1 RGPMDNAIGSMFG
14 KGMMA
19 SEVGAAINPYI
30 FRHRCWADNG
40 SSIVSKDRAMMLT
53 GSLTPRKMAIA
64 VAAVKVI
71 L

>member
-1 RGPMDNAIGSMFG
+1 
-14 KGMMA
+14 MMA